1 MRLAD
6 ILFSCG
12 VHVAVLAVAFALP
25 SHEVGPSQQVYEV
38 SLAEFAPPAPAAQ
51 PEPAPVPPRQPEPVA
66 LEPPVR
72 TQKPVAQAITKPK
85 VQAISPRKKEQAT
98 APPQQAAQDVP
109 ATAEADPVQP
119 PVATATGST
128 SPMPSGAIARRSV
141 QVGGMQAYE
150 AEVVDER
157 PSVVR
162 GVRPEYPDKARRRN
176 IEGRVLVRVLID
188 TRGQPRDC
196 AVQSAE
202 PAGLFEDAAVSA
214 ACRHR
219 FLPGRIDGRS
229 VMTVVILPFSFV
241 LR

>member
-1 MRLAD
+1 MPPQQPEREAPT
-6 ILFSCG
+6 
-12 VHVAVLAVAFALP
+12 VA
-25 SHEVGPSQQVYEV
+25 
-38 SLAEFAPPAPAAQ
+38 
-51 PEPAPVPPRQPEPVA
+51 EPAPVRDSAGVA
-66 LEPPVR
+66 SS
-72 TQKPVAQAITKPK
+72 A
-85 VQAISPRKKEQAT
+85 SP
-98 APPQQAAQDVP
+98 
-109 ATAEADPVQP
+109 AD
-119 PVATATGST
+119 
-128 SPMPSGAIARRSV
+128 SGARARRSV

-150 AEVVDER
+150 ADAVDER

-188 TRGQPRDC
+188 TQGQPRDC

-202 PAGLFEDAAVSA
+202 PAGMFEDAAVSA

-219 FLPGRIDGRS
+219 FLPGRIAGRS